1 MKAETNTM
9 ESTLDKVRQ
18 AAAQEFLAANEL

>member
-9 ESTLDKVRQ
+9 EWTRDKVRQ